1 MSINNV
7 EDQNFFMEYLAGRM
21 PIAAK
26 KYKDELIAI
35 GLDED
40 MTEANKEVIRTILAS
55 PQSLR
60 KLTEYINEQNFIE
73 EYAPVIQKIYNVEAK
88 NVDIIGYIFE
98 GGQYNFIKSTK
109 DSEFFP
115 EGKWYM
121 FEEVKDEPTDEMGVL
136 VFHSTKLEDPN
147 KMESADLFKV
157 LKDATNSFRILRE
170 IKFDQPE
177 ELTEE

>member
-26 KYKDELIAI
+26 KYKDEIIAI

-40 MTEANKEVIRTILAS
+40 ITEENKEVIRTILAS

-73 EYAPVIQKIYNVEAK
+73 EYAPVIQKTYGEDVE
-88 NVDIIGYIFE
+88 DIDIVGYIFE
-98 GGQYNFIKSTK
+98 GKQYNFIKSTENSK
-109 DSEFFP
+109 FFP

-121 FEEVKDEPTDEMGVL
+121 FEEVKDEPTDEIGVL
-136 VFHSTKLEDPN
+136 IFYSTEIDNPDNMSLTDPIQ
-147 KMESADLFKV
+147 V
-157 LKDATNSFRILRE
+157 LKDATTSFRILRE

>member
-1 MSINNV
+1 MSINNI

-40 MTEANKEVIRTILAS
+40 MAEENKEVVRTILSS

-60 KLTEYINEQNFIE
+60 KLTDYINEQNFIE
-73 EYAPVIQKIYNVEAK
+73 EYAPVIQRTYGGDVK
-88 NVDIIGYIFE
+88 DIDIVGYIFE
-98 GGQYNFIKSTK
+98 GKQYNFIKSTENSK
-109 DSEFFP
+109 FFP

-121 FEEVKDEPTDEMGVL
+121 FDEVKDEPTDEMGVL
-136 VFHSTKLEDPN
+136 VFHSTEIDNPDSMGLVN
-147 KMESADLFKV
+147 LTQV
-157 LKDATNSFRILRE
+157 LKDATTSFRILRE

-177 ELTEE
+177 ESTEE

>member
-1 MSINNV
+1 MSINNI
-7 EDQNFFMEYLAGRM
+7 EDQNFFMDYLAGRM

-40 MTEANKEVIRTILAS
+40 MAEENKEVVRTILAS

-60 KLTEYINEQNFIE
+60 KLTDYINEQNFIE
-73 EYAPVIQKIYNVEAK
+73 EYAPVIQRTYGGDVK
-88 NVDIIGYIFE
+88 DIDIVGYIFE
-98 GGQYNFIKSTK
+98 GKQYNFIKSTENSK
-109 DSEFFP
+109 FFP

-121 FEEVKDEPTDEMGVL
+121 FDEVKDEPTDEMGVL
-136 VFHSTKLEDPN
+136 VFHSTEIDNPDSMGLVN
-147 KMESADLFKV
+147 LTQV
-157 LKDATNSFRILRE
+157 LKDATTSFRILRE

-177 ELTEE
+177 ESTEE